1 MIVTNACSHTLSEES
16 KQNWLSYWKHF
27 TAQQYQYCAERNC
40 TKQHQHGVLVTQ
52 SCFSDQA
59 LFVVPLCEEH
69 SNSFVSQIE
78 IDETASIVPT
88 QLSL

>member
-1 MIVTNACSHTLSEES
+1 MIVTNAFSEKLSEES

-27 TAQQYQYCAERNC
+27 SEQDYHYCAERNC

-52 SCFSDQA
+52 SSFCQRA
-59 LFVVPLCEEH
+59 LFVVPLCAEH

-78 IDETASIVPT
+78 IDDGASIVPT
-88 QLSL
+88 ELSL